1 MVTETFM
8 MSAFGLSRLQEADHL
23 QHRSIL
29 YFTIECMFSVTVY
42 LMFSINH
49 VKLRKPA
56 VHAQE
61 SCQDLLGHEIIM
73 FILSLLQQAP
83 GQFRLRHMY
92 SRSVRTT
99 EKSAQ
104 LPELYACAFIPTMTT
119 RTRSPLCLTSDA
131 VATSWKPAC
140 GTTE

>member
-1 MVTETFM
+1 MVTEAFV
-8 MSAFGLSRLQEADHL
+8 MSAFGLSRLQEADQL
-23 QHRSIL
+23 QHRSIV

-49 VKLRKPA
+49 VKLRKPV

-61 SCQDLLGHEIIM
+61 SCQDLLGHENYNVYIIHITTGVWAVPSPAYV
-73 FILSLLQQAP
+73 FTECQNN
-83 GQFRLRHMY
+83 RNK
-92 SRSVRTT
+92 RSATGAV
-99 EKSAQ
+99 
-104 LPELYACAFIPTMTT
+104 CFAFIPTVTT

-131 VATSWKPAC
+131 VATSWKPAY

>member
-1 MVTETFM
+1 MVTEAFV
-8 MSAFGLSRLQEADHL
+8 MSAFGLSRLQEADQL
-23 QHRSIL
+23 QHRSIV

-49 VKLRKPA
+49 VKLRKPV

-73 FILSLLQQAP
+73 FILSILQQAS

-92 SRSVRTT
+92 SRNVRTT
-99 EKSAQ
+99 ETSAQ
-104 LPELYACAFIPTMTT
+104 LPELYALHS
-119 RTRSPLCLTSDA
+119 SP
-131 VATSWKPAC
+131 P
-140 GTTE
+140 